1 MAEFNPNGETKGP
14 GIGKAMFPSAEGM
27 PYDVQS
33 YVEMFKNQASALM
46 KGDGINVPPSST
58 PYLNLSY
65 MPDLSNSGVAQI
77 PGIPPE
83 SLAKIAS
90 ENISPQLIIGMR
102 VADVLSYAN
111 LSRHAWKRGWRIIHR
126 EAERN
131 PTKEIKKDIVLAEN
145 FIMNCNTEL
154 TGSERDKRGYT
165 SFRQFL
171 AMLVR
176 ASLIM
181 DGMAIWTDRGDD
193 GKVQAF
199 KALPPGNI
207 RMTLPGG
214 YLNNP
219 DIYAVLIDQTGTV
232 MTTFTREELVW
243 YVRNPR
249 ADPDIYGYGL
259 PELQIAVRLI
269 QAFQNAFDLGA
280 DTFCYSAD
288 TEVLTSNGWKLFSE
302 VDIETDDFATLDIA
316 THAFE
321 YQKATDLVWK
331 DYEGEM
337 FHMKSRSVDM
347 LVTPNHRIIHG
358 YRPKYNK
365 NDKIE
370 YGISTARELY
380 DKFQLLN
387 TGGRKNYVVPMT
399 SNWVGTEI
407 PDQYFEFGKT
417 IVGGQKEYEKTK
429 IYGGEKDTRVI
440 SGDDYC
446 ALLGAY
452 LSEGWVCKHGVSSLE
467 CRISQRTYS
476 KGYLP
481 FKHLLEKITDG
492 RVNYNEGTST
502 FIFNWDGLTKHLS
515 AFGKGCYNKVIPDII
530 LDATPRQQMIFWEY
544 FVLGD
549 GATSTNESGGKQ
561 THIATTSKVMA
572 DQFQELCQKMGF
584 SATIV
589 THTADK
595 LDKYTAYID
604 GRKIKSKSTRYDV
617 YIKTSRAQSMDLI
630 KTEYNGKIG
639 CVSVPNGT
647 LYVRRN
653 GKALWCGNSR
663 NHVPNGMM
671 LLKGVGWVQRQLDI
685 LTRVWNNM
693 KSGQTKGWVFPALVV
708 PKDGDINVLDLSD
721 IRGKEVYYQ
730 DLMNMSVGAFCTVY
744 RFPPHRLGY
753 KISGKGPDSE
763 LPNQTAMERVDEE
776 DIGKEELLDHIEL
789 VINEY
794 LLSSKF
800 PHLRFEFSGKNAK
813 ADAREY
819 EERQLAMTMRERRAN
834 VGLGSLEDAAKES
847 KDEAIIAVG
856 KAMDMAPIDPGVA
869 GIFQALISSQG
880 LTGKGV
886 GPEGRIDPKIDPAE
900 SELHGGISGVRRDS
914 AAETKPK
921 P

>member
-1 MAEFNPNGETKGP
+1 MESFNPNGDQKGS
-14 GIGKAMFPSAEGM
+14 GLGKAIFPSAEGL
-27 PYDVQS
+27 PYDING
-33 YVEMFKNQASALM
+33 YVEMFKNQASVLM

-126 EAERN
+126 EADRN

-219 DIYAVLIDQTGTV
+219 DIYAVMIDQTGTV

-280 DTFCYSAD
+280 DTF
-288 TEVLTSNGWKLFSE
+288 
-302 VDIETDDFATLDIA
+302 
-316 THAFE
+316 
-321 YQKATDLVWK
+321 
-331 DYEGEM
+331 
-337 FHMKSRSVDM
+337 
-347 LVTPNHRIIHG
+347 
-358 YRPKYNK
+358 
-365 NDKIE
+365 
-370 YGISTARELY
+370 
-380 DKFQLLN
+380 
-387 TGGRKNYVVPMT
+387 
-399 SNWVGTEI
+399 
-407 PDQYFEFGKT
+407 
-417 IVGGQKEYEKTK
+417 
-429 IYGGEKDTRVI
+429 
-440 SGDDYC
+440 
-446 ALLGAY
+446 
-452 LSEGWVCKHGVSSLE
+452 
-467 CRISQRTYS
+467 
-476 KGYLP
+476 
-481 FKHLLEKITDG
+481 
-492 RVNYNEGTST
+492 
-502 FIFNWDGLTKHLS
+502 
-515 AFGKGCYNKVIPDII
+515 
-530 LDATPRQQMIFWEY
+530 
-544 FVLGD
+544 
-549 GATSTNESGGKQ
+549 
-561 THIATTSKVMA
+561 
-572 DQFQELCQKMGF
+572 
-584 SATIV
+584 
-589 THTADK
+589 
-595 LDKYTAYID
+595 
-604 GRKIKSKSTRYDV
+604 
-617 YIKTSRAQSMDLI
+617 
-630 KTEYNGKIG
+630 
-639 CVSVPNGT
+639 
-647 LYVRRN
+647 
-653 GKALWCGNSR
+653 SR

-800 PHLRFEFSGKNAK
+800 PHLRFEFSGKNQK
-813 ADAREY
+813 SDAREY

-834 VGLGSLEDAAKES
+834 VGLSSLEDAAKES

-880 LTGKGV
+880 LTGKGI
-886 GPEGRIDPKIDPAE
+886 GPEGRIDPKIDPAA
-900 SELHGGISGVRRDS
+900 SEEHGGISGVRRDS